1 MKKRTEELQLLMS
14 SGHSIHKELQV
25 INCLLDHTGGAAA
38 RQFWR
43 SRGCRSGSVR
53 QTPASSEENARL
65 SSITSSLSSLVSED
79 APWTRLI
86 LNVQDI
92 FSLIGINLNIVTQQD
107 PYHSF
112 IIFCDQD
119 LPIKGLGD
127 ICCTEDCRT
136 SLGDTGW
143 YSCDSNALSDL
154 TNFTAH
160 SPTININ
167 NSNRNQHDLVV
178 RDSLNTSFQICDTLG
193 RSSVRD
199 RTVKKRKSVSFDDD
213 VMVYLFDQDS
223 PTMELHPEACTVLP
237 EDTLEEDSGLEW
249 DDDFSVLE
257 KINNSCHFHSVTH
270 SQFPL
275 SRRLVLS
282 QSCLFL
288 THVTEADLEL

>member
-136 SLGDTGW
+136 SLGDTG
-143 YSCDSNALSDL
+143 
-154 TNFTAH
+154 
-160 SPTININ
+160 
-167 NSNRNQHDLVV
+167 
-178 RDSLNTSFQICDTLG
+178 